1 MPKYHINPSTGDPG
15 VCKARI
21 ACRFGG
27 ETDHF
32 DSPDVARRNFERR
45 MESLDANI
53 NTLRND
59 LAILAPFESS
69 SFNSIEFRSNW
80 IHEWPTE
87 WSPQAKENLY
97 NVFKIQEHLTQ
108 STMTQEDWDTV
119 KEIKDHLHQE
129 GPVDPNNIGHQ
140 GLINQI
146 NGLASDLIIQ
156 RRAYDYPW
164 AYSVPARPEMKGV
177 EGLEEAR
184 EGVVQAF
191 NTDNYASP
199 NDYLMGKDVPGY
211 MDQTIDRIVQGEK
224 YDLADT
230 PNDGYALSLIP
241 ERDRLMSVLSNPDS
255 PNFNS
260 HMYLSTVFPEK
271 ELKSAMDRSGLR
283 GVTVE
288 RGGGSEGTPIDL
300 SYSVDGADGS
310 KRRFTVTEKFD
321 EISIVADKPNEP
333 GARPFELT
341 VHKDERDRAAEALVF
356 FMRESQDDV
365 NKNGTSIYDSADTR
379 TWKDKFDNSD
389 LGYIY

>member
-1 MPKYHINPSTGDPG
+1 MSKYHINPWTGNPG
-15 VCKARI
+15 VCKAQI

-32 DSPDVARRNFERR
+32 DSPETARRNFERR
-45 MESLDANI
+45 MEADHTSI
-53 NTLRND
+53 HTLRSD
-59 LAILAPFESS
+59 LATLVPFESS
-69 SFNSIEFRSNW
+69 AFNSIEYRANW

-97 NVFKIQEHLTQ
+97 NVFKIQELLTK
-108 STMTQEDWDTV
+108 SPMTQEDWDTV
-119 KEIKDHLHQE
+119 KEIKDHLHRE

-146 NGLASDLIIQ
+146 NGLASDLVIQ

-164 AYSVPARPEMKGV
+164 SYDTPARPEMDGV

-191 NTDNYASP
+191 NTDTYASP

-211 MDQTIDRIVQGEK
+211 MDQTLDRIVHGEK
-224 YDLADT
+224 YELADT
-230 PNDGYALSLIP
+230 PEDGYALSLIP

-260 HMYLSTVFPEK
+260 YMYLSTVFPEK
-271 ELKSAMDRSGLR
+271 ELKSAMNRSGVT

-288 RGGGSEGTPIDL
+288 RGGSEGGPIDL
-300 SYSVDGADGS
+300 AYTVDGADGA
-310 KRRFTVTEKFD
+310 KRRFTVSEKFD
-321 EISIVADKPNEP
+321 EISIVADKPKEP
-333 GARPFELT
+333 GARPFEIT
-341 VHKDERDRAAEALVF
+341 VHKDERERAAEALAF
-356 FMRESQDDV
+356 LMKESQNDV
-365 NKNGTSIYDSADTR
+365 NKTGVSVYDSADTR
-379 TWKDKFDNSD
+379 KWKDKFDNSD
-389 LGYIY
+389 LGYVYS

>member
-1 MPKYHINPSTGDPG
+1 MPKYHINPQTGDPG
-15 VCKARI
+15 VCTAKI
-21 ACRFGG
+21 ACRYGSST
-27 ETDHF
+27 EHY
-32 DSPDVARRNFERR
+32 DSVDSARAHYERN
-45 MESLDANI
+45 MEAADANI
-53 NTLRND
+53 NTLRNN
-59 LAILAPFESS
+59 LASLVPYESS
-69 SFNSIEFRSNW
+69 AFNSIEFRANW
-80 IHEWPTE
+80 IHEYPSE
-87 WSPQAKENLY
+87 WEPAAKENLY
-97 NVFKIQEHLTQ
+97 DVLKMQELLTQ
-108 STMTQEDWDTV
+108 STMTSDDWKNVDDIF
-119 KEIKDHLHQE
+119 KHLHKE
-129 GPVDPNNIGHQ
+129 AAVDPNNIGRQ

-146 NGLASDLIIQ
+146 NGLASDLVVQ

-164 AYSVPARPEMKGV
+164 AYSVSARPEMEGV

-184 EGVVQAF
+184 DGVVRAF
-191 NTDNYASP
+191 NTDNYAAP

-224 YDLADT
+224 YELANT
-230 PNDGYALSLIP
+230 PEDGYALSLVP

-260 HMYLSTVFPEK
+260 YMYLSTVFPEN

-310 KRRFTVTEKFD
+310 KRRFTVSEKFD

-333 GARPFELT
+333 GARPFEVT
-341 VHKDERDRAAEALVF
+341 VHKDERDRAADALVF
-356 FMRESQDDV
+356 LMKESQNDV
-365 NKNGTSIYDSADTR
+365 NKNGNSVYDSADTR

-389 LGYIY
+389 LGYVY